1 MKRHVLPF
9 ERPAVELADRL
20 SELAPIAARDEDIA
34 AVIPRLEEVQE
45 KLEDRLNADLGR
57 WQRVQL
63 SRHPQRPY
71 TLDYADLAFE
81 GFLEL
86 HGDRHFA
93 DDAAIVGGLA
103 RLRGR
108 NVMLIGTQKGRN
120 THENMR
126 RNFGMPRPEGY
137 RKALRIMRVAERFQ
151 LPIVCL
157 IDTPG
162 AYPGLDAEERGQAEA
177 IAYNL
182 EAMMGLKVPV
192 VCIVTG
198 EGGSGGALAIGVGN
212 KVFMLS
218 NSVYSV
224 ISPEA
229 ASAILFREQGRGQDA
244 AEALRLTA
252 SDLKD
257 LGVVDDIIEE
267 PRGGAHRDHQQAAD
281 ALGDR
286 IVAAL
291 DELSDLK
298 PDELVDQRIRRFRA
312 LGVTESS

>member
-9 ERPAVELADRL
+9 EKPAVELADRIE
-20 SELAPIAARDEDIA
+20 ELAPIAARDEEVA
-34 AVIPRLEEVQE
+34 AVIPRLQEVHEQ
-45 KLEDRLNADLGR
+45 LEDRLNADLGR
-57 WQRVQL
+57 WQRVLL
-63 SRHPQRPY
+63 SRHPERPY
-71 TLDYADLAFE
+71 ALDYAHLAFE
-81 GFLEL
+81 EFLEL

-103 RLRGR
+103 KLGDR

-120 THENMR
+120 TQENMR

-137 RKALRIMRVAERFQ
+137 RKALRIMRLAERFQ
-151 LPIVCL
+151 LPIVSL

-162 AYPGLDAEERGQAEA
+162 AYPGMDAEERGQAEA
-177 IAYNL
+177 IAFNL
-182 EAMMGLKVPV
+182 EAMMSLKVPV
-192 VCIVTG
+192 VCVVTG

-212 KVFMLS
+212 KVYMMT

-252 SDLKD
+252 KDLAK
-257 LGVVDDIIEE
+257 LGVVDGIIGE
-267 PRGGAHRDHQQAAD
+267 PRGGAHRDHGAAAE
-281 ALGDR
+281 ALAAT
-286 IVAAL
+286 VSQAL
-291 DELSDLK
+291 DDLAKLS
-298 PDELVDQRIRRFRA
+298 PEELVDQRIQRFRK
-312 LGVTESS
+312 LGVTELA

>member
-1 MKRHVLPF
+1 
-9 ERPAVELADRL
+9 
-20 SELAPIAARDEDIA
+20 
-34 AVIPRLEEVQE
+34 
-45 KLEDRLNADLGR
+45 
-57 WQRVQL
+57 
-63 SRHPQRPY
+63 
-71 TLDYADLAFE
+71 
-81 GFLEL
+81 
-86 HGDRHFA
+86 
-93 DDAAIVGGLA
+93 
-103 RLRGR
+103 
-108 NVMLIGTQKGRN
+108 
-120 THENMR
+120 
-126 RNFGMPRPEGY
+126 
-137 RKALRIMRVAERFQ
+137 
-151 LPIVCL
+151 
-157 IDTPG
+157 
-162 AYPGLDAEERGQAEA
+162 
-177 IAYNL
+177 
-182 EAMMGLKVPV
+182 MMGLKVPV

>member
-9 ERPAVELADRL
+9 EKPAVELADRIA
-20 SELAPIAARDEDIA
+20 ELGAIAAQDEDVA
-34 AVIPRLEEVQE
+34 GVIPRLEEVQE
-45 KLEDRLNADLGR
+45 RLEDRLNADLGR

-63 SRHPQRPY
+63 SRHQQRPY
-71 TLDYADLAFE
+71 TLDYAHLAFD

-93 DDAAIVGGLA
+93 DDAAIIGGLA
-103 RLRGR
+103 QLRGR
-108 NVMLIGTQKGRN
+108 NVMLVGTQKGRN

-137 RKALRIMRVAERFQ
+137 RKALRMMRLAERFG
-151 LPIVCL
+151 LPVVCL

-182 EAMMGLKVPV
+182 EAMMSLKVPV
-192 VCIVTG
+192 VCVVTG

-212 KVFMLS
+212 KVYMMS

-252 SDLKD
+252 KDLKK
-257 LGVVDDIIEE
+257 LKVVDGIIDE
-267 PRGGAHRDHQQAAD
+267 PRGGAHRDHQAAAD
-281 ALGDR
+281 ALADQLE
-286 IVAAL
+286 AAL
-291 DELSDLK
+291 TALSGLDA
-298 PDELVDQRIRRFRA
+298 EALVDQRIQRFRA
-312 LGVTESS
+312 LGVTQTA